1 MLLKKS
7 NMISQ
12 FQTFKDLH
20 YQHDPL
26 ILGNAW
32 SAQSAKILEQSGY
45 KAIGTSSAA
54 IAHSL
59 GYEDGEV
66 IPFDIYLYLI
76 KCIKRSVTIPVSVD
90 MEAGFGATLTQVV
103 NNISKLMDLGIAGIN
118 IEDSTVKDGIRK
130 LENASMFAD
139 KLKFITDYIGSSQT
153 DMFVNVRTDTFL
165 LDISDA
171 LNETIRRIKL
181 YENLNID
188 GVFVPGITSDQDIG
202 EVIKSTKLPLN
213 VMCMPA
219 LANFDSLK
227 ALGVKRISMGNF
239 TNDYIYREL
248 ADLSQKIIY
257 EKSFEC
263 LF

>member
-1 MLLKKS
+1 
-7 NMISQ
+7 MISQ
-12 FQTFKDLH
+12 FQIFKGLH

-76 KCIKRSVTIPVSVD
+76 RCIKRSVTLPISVD
-90 MEAGFGATLTQVV
+90 LEAGFGATPTEVI
-103 NNISKLMDLGIAGIN
+103 NNISKLMDLGIVGIN
-118 IEDSTVKDGIRK
+118 IEDSTVKNGIRT
-130 LENASMFAD
+130 LESASLFAE
-139 KLKFITDYIGSSQT
+139 KLKLITDYIGSRQT

-165 LDISDA
+165 LDIPNA
-171 LNETIRRIKL
+171 LNETINRIKL
-181 YENLNID
+181 YESLNID
-188 GVFVPGITSDQDIG
+188 GVFVPCITSDKDIS
-202 EVIKSTKLPLN
+202 EVIKSTDLPLN

-227 ALGVKRISMGNF
+227 ATGVKRISMGNF
-239 TNDYIYREL
+239 ANDYIYREL